1 MSPKP
6 SQETPHQP
14 GQPGFEHVPG
24 TDPIGGQAARMW
36 DAGMGAR
43 RAKKRRGDANA
54 VVPDAEF
61 RSYYGRAVLKPPV
74 WTHEIAYY
82 LFSGGLAAGCSMLAA
97 VADARGDVLAR
108 RVLRTTSLGAVGASA
123 YFLIA
128 DLGRPE
134 RFYNMLRV
142 AKVTSPM
149 SVGTYILSVFGPLS
163 GAAAVAELG
172 ALLPER
178 GVLGLL
184 RRVAAPAGSVAGVGA
199 ALTGPLLATY
209 TAVLFA
215 DTAVPSWHEPY
226 RELPFVFGGSALAA
240 GSGAALLLAPVAQ
253 SGSAARLAA
262 IGATVEL
269 AAAHRMETA
278 HGLVSEPFHLGRP
291 GRSSRPPAPSPWP
304 GSPGV
309 SPPGSCR
316 GGRGGWCR
324 PWPGRACWAARSSRA
339 WPSSRRVSSRR
350 RTRSTS
356 SSRNGNVWRHA
367 SAPPEHEEVH
377 MAFKTPEQIAVAA
390 VASGEKKAHL
400 PVSKMLVGGFLAG
413 AYIAF
418 AGCSPWT
425 SRPG

>member
-1 MSPKP
+1 MTPKP
-6 SQETPHQP
+6 AQETPHQP

-24 TDPIGGQAARMW
+24 TDPIGGQAARMFG
-36 DAGMGAR
+36 AGMG
-43 RAKKRRGDANA
+43 KRRKKGRGDVNA

-82 LFSGGLAAGCSMLAA
+82 LFAGGLAAGSSMLAA
-97 VADARGDVLAR
+97 VADAKGHAFAR
-108 RVLRTTSLGAVGASA
+108 RALRTTSLGAVGASA

-172 ALLPER
+172 ELLPQR
-178 GVLGLL
+178 GALGLL
-184 RRVAAPAGSVAGVGA
+184 RRVARPAGSVAGVGA
-199 ALTGPLLATY
+199 AVTGPLLATY

-240 GSGAALLLAPVAQ
+240 GAGAALLLAPTEQ
-253 SGSAARLAA
+253 TRSAARVAA

-269 AAAHRMETA
+269 AAAHRMETS

-291 GRSSRPPAPSPWP
+291 GRFLKAARACTAA
-304 GSPGV
+304 GALGAV
-309 SPPGSCR
+309 L
-316 GGRGGWCR
+316 GRG
-324 PWPGRACWAARSSRA
+324 SRL
-339 WPSSRRVSSRR
+339 VSAVSGASLLAGSFLTRMAVFEAGVASTKDPKYVVVPQRERLEARR
-350 RTRSTS
+350 R
-356 SSRNGNVWRHA
+356 A
-367 SAPPEHEEVH
+367 S
-377 MAFKTPEQIAVAA
+377 
-390 VASGEKKAHL
+390 
-400 PVSKMLVGGFLAG
+400 
-413 AYIAF
+413 
-418 AGCSPWT
+418 
-425 SRPG
+425 

>member
-1 MSPKP
+1 MNPAP
-6 SQETPHQP
+6 SQRTPHQP
-14 GQPGFEHVPG
+14 GQPGSEHVPG

-36 DAGMGAR
+36 DAGMGR
-43 RAKKRRGDANA
+43 RKGGGRKRRGDVNA

-82 LFSGGLAAGCSMLAA
+82 LFAGGLAAGSSMLAA
-97 VADARGDVLAR
+97 VADAHGHVAAR

-163 GAAAVAELG
+163 GVAAASELA

-178 GVLGLL
+178 GPLGLV
-184 RRVAAPAGSVAGVGA
+184 RRLARPAGSVAGVGA

-240 GSGAALLLAPVAQ
+240 GAGTALLLAPTAQ
-253 SGSAARLAA
+253 TGSAARVAA

-269 AAAHRMETA
+269 AAAHRMETS

-291 GRSSRPPAPSPWP
+291 GKFLT
-304 GSPGV
+304 
-309 SPPGSCR
+309 
-316 GGRGGWCR
+316 
-324 PWPGRACWAARSSRA
+324 AARTLTASGAAGAVLSRA
-339 WPSSRRVSSRR
+339 LPTRVARVVSAVAGASLLAGSFLTRMAVFEAGVASTKDPKYVVVPQRERLEARR
-350 RTRSTS
+350 R
-356 SSRNGNVWRHA
+356 A
-367 SAPPEHEEVH
+367 S
-377 MAFKTPEQIAVAA
+377 
-390 VASGEKKAHL
+390 
-400 PVSKMLVGGFLAG
+400 
-413 AYIAF
+413 
-418 AGCSPWT
+418 
-425 SRPG
+425 

>member
-1 MSPKP
+1 MTPKP

-24 TDPIGGQAARMW
+24 TVPREREVPPPIGGQAARMW
-36 DAGMGAR
+36 DAGMGSR
-43 RAKKRRGDANA
+43 RNRGKDGRKRRRGDANA

-82 LFSGGLAAGCSMLAA
+82 LFTGGLAAGCSMLAV
-97 VADARGDVLAR
+97 VADVRGDVAAR
-108 RVLRTTSLGAVGASA
+108 RALRTTSLTAVGASA
-123 YFLIA
+123 YFLVA

-178 GVLGLL
+178 GVPGLL
-184 RRVAAPAGSVAGVGA
+184 RRVAGPAGSVAGAGA

-240 GSGAALLLAPVAQ
+240 GSGAALLLAPVGQ

-291 GRSSRPPAPSPWP
+291 GTFLK
-304 GSPGV
+304 
-309 SPPGSCR
+309 
-316 GGRGGWCR
+316 
-324 PWPGRACWAARSSRA
+324 AARTLTAAGAAGGIAARFLPRRA
-339 WPSSRRVSSRR
+339 GRVVS
-350 RTRSTS
+350 
-356 SSRNGNVWRHA
+356 
-367 SAPPEHEEVH
+367 
-377 MAFKTPEQIAVAA
+377 AVAGA
-390 VASGEKKAHL
+390 SLLTGSFLTRMAVFEAGVASTKDPKYVVVPQRERLEARQRA
-400 PVSKMLVGGFLAG
+400 S
-413 AYIAF
+413 
-418 AGCSPWT
+418 
-425 SRPG
+425 

>member
-108 RVLRTTSLGAVGASA
+108 RALRTTSLGAVGASA

-184 RRVAAPAGSVAGVGA
+184 RRVAGPAGSVAGVGA

-291 GRSSRPPAPSPWP
+291 GTFLKTARALTVA
-304 GSPGV
+304 GV
-309 SPPGSCR
+309 A
-316 GGRGGWCR
+316 GGL
-324 PWPGRACWAARSSRA
+324 AARFLPQRTG
-339 WPSSRRVSSRR
+339 RV
-350 RTRSTS
+350 
-356 SSRNGNVWRHA
+356 V
-367 SAPPEHEEVH
+367 SA
-377 MAFKTPEQIAVAA
+377 
-390 VASGEKKAHL
+390 
-400 PVSKMLVGGFLAG
+400 LAG
-413 AYIAF
+413 ASLLGGSFLTRMAVF
-418 AGCSPWT
+418 EAGVVSTKDPKYVVVPQRERLEARQRA
-425 SRPG
+425 S

>member
-1 MSPKP
+1 MNPKP
-6 SQETPHQP
+6 SQQTPHQP
-14 GQPGFEHVPG
+14 GQPGSGHVPG
-24 TDPIGGQAARMW
+24 TDPIGGQAARMF
-36 DAGMGAR
+36 DAGMGR
-43 RAKKRRGDANA
+43 RKGGGKKRRGDVNA
-54 VVPDAEF
+54 VVPEAEF

-97 VADARGDVLAR
+97 VADVRGDATAR
-108 RVLRTTSLGAVGASA
+108 RALRVTSLGAVGASA

-163 GAAAVAELG
+163 GVAAVAELG
-172 ALLPER
+172 ALLPRR
-178 GVLGLL
+178 GVWGLA
-184 RRVAAPAGSVAGVGA
+184 RRVARPAGSAAGVGA

-215 DTAVPSWHEPY
+215 DTAVPSWHEPF

-240 GSGAALLLAPVAQ
+240 GSGAALLLAPTAQ
-253 SGSAARLAA
+253 TGPAARLAA

-291 GRSSRPPAPSPWP
+291 GTFLK
-304 GSPGV
+304 
-309 SPPGSCR
+309 
-316 GGRGGWCR
+316 
-324 PWPGRACWAARSSRA
+324 AARALTAAGAVGAVLGRRSR
-339 WPSSRRVSSRR
+339 V
-350 RTRSTS
+350 
-356 SSRNGNVWRHA
+356 A
-367 SAPPEHEEVH
+367 SAVAGASLLAGSFLTR
-377 MAFKTPEQIAVAA
+377 MAVFEAG
-390 VASGEKKAHL
+390 VASTKDPKYVVVPQRERREARQRA
-400 PVSKMLVGGFLAG
+400 S
-413 AYIAF
+413 
-418 AGCSPWT
+418 
-425 SRPG
+425 

>member
-1 MSPKP
+1 MSPEP
-6 SQETPHQP
+6 SQQTPHQP

-36 DAGMGAR
+36 DAGMGSRTGGNKDGR
-43 RAKKRRGDANA
+43 RRRRGDVNA

-82 LFSGGLAAGCSMLAA
+82 LFSGGLAAGSSLLAA
-97 VADARGDVLAR
+97 VADAHGDVFAR
-108 RVLRTTSLGAVGASA
+108 RALRTTSLTAVGASA

-178 GVLGLL
+178 GALGLL
-184 RRVAAPAGSVAGVGA
+184 RRVAGPAGSLAGVGA
-199 ALTGPLLATY
+199 AVTGPLLATY

-240 GSGAALLLAPVAQ
+240 GSGAALLLAPVSQ
-253 SGSAARLAA
+253 TGSAARLAA

-291 GRSSRPPAPSPWP
+291 GRFLT
-304 GSPGV
+304 
-309 SPPGSCR
+309 
-316 GGRGGWCR
+316 
-324 PWPGRACWAARSSRA
+324 AARTLT
-339 WPSSRRVSSRR
+339 V
-350 RTRSTS
+350 
-356 SSRNGNVWRHA
+356 
-367 SAPPEHEEVH
+367 
-377 MAFKTPEQIAVAA
+377 
-390 VASGEKKAHL
+390 
-400 PVSKMLVGGFLAG
+400 AG
-413 AYIAF
+413 AAGGIAARF
-418 AGCSPWT
+418 LPRRAARVVSALSGASLLTGSFLTRMAVFEAGVVSTKDPKYVVVPQRERLEARQRA
-425 SRPG
+425 S